1 MTKKIIFGAMLCI
14 AAISVF
20 VACDKKD
27 KEELEE
33 ITLFGTVLDA
43 DQGTPAQN
51 AQIELWKEY
60 LSEAQQREDMD
71 NGGTAGI
78 VGSTVTGSD
87 GSYEFTI
94 SNINRKFTYVLIAK
108 KNQYD
113 NEEMPLSLN
122 NVKSGGK
129 LRCDFHLRRGNGLY
143 K

>member
-14 AAISVF
+14 AAVSAF

-33 ITLFGTVLDA
+33 ITLFGTVIDGSTGDPL
-43 DQGTPAQN
+43 QN
-51 AQIELWKEY
+51 VQIEVYRAYMSAE
-60 LSEAQQREDMD
+60 QQIEDMN
-71 NGGTAGI
+71 NGGSMGA

-87 GSYEFTI
+87 GSYEFAV
-94 SNINRKFTYVLIAK
+94 SNINRKYSYAIIANK
-108 KNQYD
+108 KQY
-113 NEEMPLSLN
+113 NEGEMILSLN

-129 LRCDFHLRRGNGLY
+129 LRCDFQLTPQ

>member
-20 VACDKKD
+20 IACDKKD

-33 ITLFGTVLDA
+33 ITLFGTVIDGSTG
-43 DQGTPAQN
+43 DPVQN
-51 AQIELWKEY
+51 VQIEVYRAYMSAE
-60 LSEAQQREDMD
+60 QQIEDMN
-71 NGGTAGI
+71 NGGSMGA

-87 GSYEFTI
+87 GSYEFTV
-94 SNINRKFTYVLIAK
+94 SNINRKYSYAIIANK
-108 KNQYD
+108 KQY
-113 NEEMPLSLN
+113 NEGEMILSLN

-129 LRCDFHLRRGNGLY
+129 LRYDFQLTPQ

>member
-14 AAISVF
+14 AAVSAF

-33 ITLFGTVLDA
+33 ITLFGTVIDGSTGDPL
-43 DQGTPAQN
+43 QN
-51 AQIELWKEY
+51 VQIEVDRAYMSAE
-60 LSEAQQREDMD
+60 QQIEDMN
-71 NGGTAGI
+71 NGGSMGA

-87 GSYEFTI
+87 GSYEFAV
-94 SNINRKFTYVLIAK
+94 SNINRKYSYALIANK
-108 KNQYD
+108 KQY
-113 NEEMPLSLN
+113 NEGEMILSLN

-129 LRCDFHLRRGNGLY
+129 LRCDFQLTPQ

>member
-14 AAISVF
+14 AAVSAF

-33 ITLFGTVLDA
+33 ITLFGTVIDGSTGDPL
-43 DQGTPAQN
+43 QN
-51 AQIELWKEY
+51 VQIEVYRAYMSAE
-60 LSEAQQREDMD
+60 QQIEDMN
-71 NGGTAGI
+71 NGGSMGA

-87 GSYEFTI
+87 GSYEFAV
-94 SNINRKFTYVLIAK
+94 SNINRKYSYAIIANK
-108 KNQYD
+108 KQY
-113 NEEMPLSLN
+113 NEGEMILSLN

-129 LRCDFHLRRGNGLY
+129 LRYDFQLTPQ